1 MVEAR
6 RVQIQSIR
14 LEGLSPAERVTAL
27 AEIRRAVAA
36 AVSAAPTASSAALS
50 KSITQA
56 LQPLA
61 RGGGK

>member
-14 LEGLSPAERVTAL
+14 LEGLSPAERVAAL

-36 AVSAAPTASSAALS
+36 AVTAAPTASSAALG

>member
-6 RVQIQSIR
+6 RIHIQSVR
-14 LEGLSPAERVTAL
+14 LEGMSPAERVVAL

-36 AVSAAPTASSAALS
+36 AVTAAPTASSAALGR
-50 KSITQA
+50 SITQA

-61 RGGGK
+61 KGGGK

>member
-36 AVSAAPTASSAALS
+36 AVTAAPTASSEALG

-61 RGGGK
+61 KGGGK